1 MSRYVQSLEAEY
13 HYILQYGVNI
23 FCILIAV
30 VGPHDAGGG
39 NGRGRWFRNESEGIW
54 KLNRSNS
61 TLLKICPYT
70 LRASL

>member
-39 NGRGRWFRNESEGIW
+39 GMGGEDGFEMSLKAFGNLTEV
-54 KLNRSNS
+54 
-61 TLLKICPYT
+61 TLPY
-70 LRASL
+70 